1 MNASQTLST
10 PTPPE
15 ESPKNQKTR
24 QDDELPVCSPRESLL
39 KSHFGPRKT
48 GLLGCLGWINQIH
61 HPYVSFRKSSSPN
74 NPPLTRDKNVNT
86 HVQIPFFGGPFGLLT
101 TQTTRNGGKKV
112 RSQVLGWT
120 NPPFPQTLHIY
131 QPSFFHITCLQFQT
145 LYISVLVNGKHPFP
159 QYIRPFF
166 NSDTLQY

>member
-1 MNASQTLST
+1 MPHKRFQP
-10 PTPPE
+10 PTPSK
-15 ESPKNQKTR
+15 SP
-24 QDDELPVCSPRESLL
+24 PRSNKPGKMTSCRSAVLARVYS

-61 HPYVSFRKSSSPN
+61 HPYVSLRKSSSPN
-74 NPPLTRDKNVNT
+74 NPTLTRDKNVNT